1 MPLNSPTPDTG
12 PDGEAGVLY
21 VVATP
26 IGNQDD
32 ITLRALKV
40 LKRVDGI
47 AAEDTRHTGRF
58 LSHHGIT
65 TRLISYHEHNERVR
79 TPALI
84 SQMVTGES
92 IALVT
97 DAGTPAVSDPGYR
110 LVKAAV
116 ESGIRVVPVPGVSAA
131 ITALSVGGLP
141 TDAFVFVGFP
151 AKKKAKRIQQLQSLA
166 DDPKT
171 LIFYESPK
179 RITGFLAEIKETLG
193 NRNAVLGRE
202 MTKFHEE
209 FLRGAIYE
217 ILKAL
222 SERSSVKGE
231 CTLLVAGKEEGEVAP
246 MASDFQELEDKIAA
260 AMAGGSSLTDVSR
273 ELSAGLGIS
282 RKKVYEI
289 ALKIKNDK
297 E

>member
-1 MPLNSPTPDTG
+1 MPLNSPTHEVG
-12 PDGEAGVLY
+12 ADGESGVLY

-65 TRLISYHEHNERVR
+65 TRLISYHEHNERAK

-84 SQMVTGES
+84 NQLVMGES
-92 IALVT
+92 LALVT
-97 DAGTPAVSDPGYR
+97 DAGTPSVSDPGYR

-116 ESGIRVVPVPGVSAA
+116 AIGIPVVPVPGVSAV

-141 TDAFVFVGFP
+141 TDTFVFTGFP
-151 AKKKAKRIQQLQSLA
+151 AKKKAKRMQQLQSLSGGSG
-166 DDPKT
+166 T

-179 RITGFLAEIKETLG
+179 RITGFLAELEEVMG
-193 NRNAVLGRE
+193 NRTAVLGRE
-202 MTKFHEE
+202 MTKLHEE
-209 FLRGAIYE
+209 FLRGTLSE
-217 ILKAL
+217 ILKEL
-222 SERSSVKGE
+222 EGRPSVKGE
-231 CTLLVAGKEEGEVAP
+231 CTLLVAGKQEGDAVP
-246 MASDFQELEDKIAA
+246 LASDSRELNDKIADLMA
-260 AMAGGSSLTDVSR
+260 AGSSLADVSR
-273 ELSAGLGIS
+273 ELSTVLGIS
-282 RKKVYEI
+282 RKTVYEI
-289 ALKIKNDK
+289 ALQLKKNK

>member
-1 MPLNSPTPDTG
+1 MPLNSPTPDCG
-12 PDGEAGVLY
+12 AGGDSGVLY

-32 ITLRALKV
+32 ITLRALKI
-40 LKRVDGI
+40 LNRVDGI

-65 TRLISYHEHNERVR
+65 TRLISYHEHNERVK

-84 SQMVTGES
+84 NQLVSGES
-92 IALVT
+92 LALVT

-116 ESGIRVVPVPGVSAA
+116 ESGIQVVPVPGVSAA

-141 TDAFVFVGFP
+141 TDSFIFVGFP
-151 AKKKAKRIQQLQSLA
+151 AKKTAKRIQQLQSLA
-166 DDPKT
+166 DEERT

-179 RITGFLAEIKETLG
+179 RIAAFLQEINETLG
-193 NRNAVLGRE
+193 NRKAVLGRE
-202 MTKFHEE
+202 MTKLHEE
-209 FLRGAIYE
+209 FVRGAVSE
-217 ILKAL
+217 ILETL
-222 SERSSVKGE
+222 SGRSAIKGE
-231 CTLLVAGKEEGEVAP
+231 CTLLIAGKAEDEFTDIAADP
-246 MASDFQELEDKIAA
+246 QDLRDKIAA
-260 AMAGGSSLTDVSR
+260 EMAGGTRLTDVSR
-273 ELSAGLGIS
+273 ELSAILGIS
-282 RKKVYEI
+282 RKKIYEI

>member
-1 MPLNSPTPDTG
+1 MPLNSPTPDAG
-12 PDGEAGVLY
+12 ADGESGVLY

-26 IGNQDD
+26 IGNQED

-40 LKRVDGI
+40 LKQVDGI

-65 TRLISYHEHNERVR
+65 TRLISYHEHNERVK

-84 SQMVTGES
+84 SQMTAGES

-141 TDAFVFVGFP
+141 TDAFVFIGFP
-151 AKKKAKRIQQLQSLA
+151 AKKKAKRMQQLQSVA
-166 DDPKT
+166 DEPRT

-179 RITGFLAEIKETLG
+179 RITGFLSEIKETLG
-193 NRNAVLGRE
+193 NRSVVLGRE
-202 MTKFHEE
+202 MTKLHEE
-209 FLRGAIYE
+209 FLRGSITE
-217 ILKAL
+217 ILKDL
-222 SERSSVKGE
+222 EERNAVKGE
-231 CTLLVAGKEEGEVAP
+231 CTLLVAGRVEGEAAP
-246 MASDFQELEDKIAA
+246 VASDSQELHDKIAA
-260 AMAGGSSLTDVSR
+260 AMTAGSSLTDVSR
-273 ELSAGLGIS
+273 ELSAIWGIS
-282 RKKVYEI
+282 RKKIYEI
-289 ALKIKNDK
+289 ALKIKKDK